1 MPVITTGRRKHNN
14 TEGTEMQKKKRKW
27 QHTANPQGTFP
38 FFFFF
43 SRVKVSQH
51 TIHGRNNVTRAKN
64 GGKNSCKVFLPE
76 KVQSS
81 MQSLRADTKYM
92 FLAII
97 AVYWSFFF
105 FPQKETRTSFQQFL
119 LEEVHRKKNLHNLTP
134 RVLTQ
139 QAAYISHSANAINAK
154 RSVAAKQSNAVC
166 CRGRPSLGF
175 SGKQLLRINI
185 WLRSSTINS
194 SP

>member
-14 TEGTEMQKKKRKW
+14 TEGTEMQKKKKKKVTTHSKSTRYISL
-27 QHTANPQGTFP
+27 
-38 FFFFF
+38 FFFF

-64 GGKNSCKVFLPE
+64 GGKNSCKVFLKE

-97 AVYWSFFF
+97 TVY
-105 FPQKETRTSFQQFL
+105 
-119 LEEVHRKKNLHNLTP
+119 
-134 RVLTQ
+134 
-139 QAAYISHSANAINAK
+139 
-154 RSVAAKQSNAVC
+154 
-166 CRGRPSLGF
+166 
-175 SGKQLLRINI
+175 
-185 WLRSSTINS
+185 
-194 SP
+194 

>member
-1 MPVITTGRRKHNN
+1 MPVITTRRRKHNN
-14 TEGTEMQKKKRKW
+14 TEGTEMQKKKKKW

-38 FFFFF
+38 FFFF

>member
-1 MPVITTGRRKHNN
+1 
-14 TEGTEMQKKKRKW
+14 MQKKKKKVTTHSKSTRYIS
-27 QHTANPQGTFP
+27 PL
-38 FFFFF
+38 FFFTRKGFTTHNTWQKQCH
-43 SRVKVSQH
+43 SREEWWKKQLQSFPQRKSAEQHAIFKSRHKVH
-51 TIHGRNNVTRAKN
+51 VPGYY
-64 GGKNSCKVFLPE
+64 
-76 KVQSS
+76 SS
-81 MQSLRADTKYM
+81 L
-92 FLAII
+92 LI
-97 AVYWSFFF
+97 FFF

>member
-1 MPVITTGRRKHNN
+1 MPVITTRRRKHNN
-14 TEGTEMQKKKRKW
+14 TEGTEMQKKKKKVTTHSKSTRYIS
-27 QHTANPQGTFP
+27 
-38 FFFFF
+38 FFFF

-97 AVYWSFFF
+97 AVY
-105 FPQKETRTSFQQFL
+105 
-119 LEEVHRKKNLHNLTP
+119 
-134 RVLTQ
+134 
-139 QAAYISHSANAINAK
+139 
-154 RSVAAKQSNAVC
+154 
-166 CRGRPSLGF
+166 
-175 SGKQLLRINI
+175 
-185 WLRSSTINS
+185 
-194 SP
+194 